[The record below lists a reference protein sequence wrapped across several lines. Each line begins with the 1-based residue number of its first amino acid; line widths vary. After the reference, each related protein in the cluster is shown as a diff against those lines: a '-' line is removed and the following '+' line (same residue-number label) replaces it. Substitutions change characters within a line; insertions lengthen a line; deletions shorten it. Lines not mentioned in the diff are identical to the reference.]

1 MPTATITSKGQVTVP
16 REVRALFHLEA
27 GKKIDF
33 QIDEQHGSVTIVPVN
48 KTVTEVF
55 GLLRNHRLPRPV
67 SVESMNTAI
76 GEKMKRASA

>member
-16 REVRALFHLEA
+16 KEVRELFHLEA

-33 QIDEQHGSVTIVPVN
+33 QIDEQHGSVTIVPIN

-55 GLLRNHRLPRPV
+55 GLLRRHRLASPV
-67 SVESMNTAI
+67 SAETMNAAI
-76 GEKMKRASA
+76 KEKMKKAY